1 MKDAKR
7 KERDT
12 KEIKGM
18 LEEATNDD
26 DFETDNATTEVED
39 DKALELEAK
48 KEA

>member
-26 DFETDNATTEVED
+26 DDED
-39 DKALELEAK
+39 SAPT
-48 KEA
+48 

>member
-18 LEEATNDD
+18 LEEATND
-26 DFETDNATTEVED
+26 ED
-39 DKALELEAK
+39 EE
-48 KEA
+48 ESS

>member
-12 KEIKGM
+12 KDIKGM

-26 DFETDNATTEVED
+26 DDQDNVQIED

>member
-12 KEIKGM
+12 KDIKGM

-26 DFETDNATTEVED
+26 EPEHVQLED